1 MAELHGVSSC
11 VFWAEG
17 RRLELIV
24 AAEGE
29 GVLFPRAEGSILIL
43 FFFLLGIGSTLG
55 QGCGLQKLEAMPIGL
70 GWVLQGLW
78 ASPLRWCFYSIR
90 IVDSA
95 PTTADLSP
103 LD

>member
-17 RRLELIV
+17 RRLELIL

-43 FFFLLGIGSTLG
+43 VTWNRKHLGPGVWAAKTGGHANWPWMGSSR
-55 QGCGLQKLEAMPIGL
+55 P
-70 GWVLQGLW
+70 W
-78 ASPLRWCFYSIR
+78 ASPLRWCFYSVK